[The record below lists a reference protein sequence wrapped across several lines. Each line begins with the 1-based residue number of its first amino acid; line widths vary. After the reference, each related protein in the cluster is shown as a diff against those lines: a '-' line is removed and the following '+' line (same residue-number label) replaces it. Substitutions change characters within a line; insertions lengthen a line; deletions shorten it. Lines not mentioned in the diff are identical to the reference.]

1 MQPTAPLRL
10 QTARL
15 VLRELRLDD
24 WTFARALDTDPE
36 IVRYQTNDV
45 LDEAGTKQYLER
57 SINAAAERPRTTFDL
72 AITLPADDRYLG
84 RAGFKIERPEH
95 REAQVWFQLRRDQ
108 WGHGYASEALRAV
121 LALAFDHARVH
132 RVYGD
137 CDPRN
142 LASARVMEKAGMI
155 REAHLREN
163 WWLKGE
169 WCGSFI
175 YAVLEDEWRAS
186 RSTSEINT
194 APRMKHPPT
203 SSADVGTPSP
213 TTSAKSNVKTGS
225 SE

>member
-1 MQPTAPLRL
+1 MPTEPLRL

-24 WTFARALDTDPE
+24 WREARALDTDPE
-36 IVRYQTNDV
+36 IVRYQSNDV
-45 LDEAGTKQYLER
+45 LDEAGTKKYLEG
-57 SINAAAERPRTTFDL
+57 SIKAALELPRTIFDL
-72 AITLPADDRYLG
+72 AITLRGDDRYLG
-84 RAGFKIERPEH
+84 RAGFKIDRPDH
-95 REAQVWFQLRRDQ
+95 REAAVWFQLRRDH
-108 WGHGYASEALRAV
+108 WGQGYAAEALRAV
-121 LALAFDHARVH
+121 LELAFEGAGMH

-142 LASARVMEKAGMI
+142 LHSARLMEKAGMI

-169 WCGSFI
+169 WCSSFI
-175 YAVLEDEWRAS
+175 YAVLEDEWRALK
-186 RSTSEINT
+186 STSEINT

-213 TTSAKSNVKTGS
+213 ITSAKSNANTGS